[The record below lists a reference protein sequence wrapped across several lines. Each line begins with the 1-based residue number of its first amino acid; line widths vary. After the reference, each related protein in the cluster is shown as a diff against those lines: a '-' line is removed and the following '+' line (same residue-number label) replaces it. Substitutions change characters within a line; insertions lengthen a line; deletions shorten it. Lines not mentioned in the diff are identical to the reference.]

1 MVQEIAGLS
10 EEKLEMIISRVVEEV
25 VERVARE
32 TMTDV
37 AERLITEAIDALKR
51 SMELTDSR

>member
-1 MVQEIAGLS
+1 
-10 EEKLEMIISRVVEEV
+10 V

-32 TMTDV
+32 TMTNV

-51 SMELTDSR
+51 SMEGSDSQ